1 VTKDGRNIPVEI
13 NAHLFVMK
21 GEEYVLSIA
30 RDISERIMI
39 EKALKDSEEKLRL
52 KLDKILSPD
61 YEVDKEEFK
70 NIINSPRI
78 QSLMDDFYNITNMG
92 VGILDLEGNILV
104 ANGWQNICTNFHRI
118 NEESCKNCVE
128 SDVYMTQGLNH
139 GEYEIYKCKNNL
151 WEAVTPIMLG
161 QKHVGNLFLAP
172 FFFEDEIPDQKIFET
187 QAEKYGFDVAEY
199 MEALEKVPKWTLSRV
214 ETIMGFYL
222 KFAEM
227 VSSLSFSN
235 LKLAKSLE
243 DHKVTENALKISER
257 NYRYLVDYTSV
268 GVFKSRLDGELLF
281 VNDAMINIYN
291 YDSVE
296 DLNQHNIIKLYKNP
310 GDRFQLI
317 QKLKIDGKVTD
328 YEVETIGKNGQTV
341 NALVSAIL
349 EEDTISGMLM
359 DITARKKTENALR
372 KSENLYRT
380 IFENTGAA
388 TIIYGHDGIISM
400 VNSETELLSGYS
412 RMEIAGHMNW
422 MEFIHPDYLNL
433 MLEYHEKR
441 IMDPESAPS
450 EYETRIISR
459 EGKIFDVQITV
470 DKIPGVEEYIS
481 SIVDMTVQKKQ
492 NKDLKWE
499 LEVNKA
505 LNKLYTPLVSK
516 QTSLE
521 DISKTILHESLKLT
535 GSSMGFV
542 GEIIPKTREMVLISR
557 IPSVKD
563 NYYNQPMLKLTDEG
577 RYESLMGH
585 SLNIKRGFFT
595 NNATSHPDH
604 IDYHNMKIERFLSVP
619 VILKEELV
627 GQIAISN
634 SNRDYCEKDLE
645 AILRLTHFYTMALQN
660 VRDEKE
666 LKKSLV
672 EKEVLLRE
680 IHHRVKNNMQIIS
693 SLLNLQIQFED
704 IDETI
709 SVLKESQG
717 RIKSMAIIH
726 EKLYQSSSLTNIN
739 FKEYIEKLILDIY
752 YSYGILNGSIESV
765 LEIHD
770 ISLNIDTAIP
780 LGLIINELVTNS
792 IKYAFPEHKG
802 KITIKLSSNHDQL
815 ELTIADNGI
824 GMSKELVLE
833 SSRTL
838 GLQLVNS
845 LINQLDGKL
854 EVDTIDGTRFK
865 ITFQELKYE
874 NRI

>member
-1 VTKDGRNIPVEI
+1 
-13 NAHLFVMK
+13 
-21 GEEYVLSIA
+21 
-30 RDISERIMI
+30 
-39 EKALKDSEEKLRL
+39 
-52 KLDKILSPD
+52 
-61 YEVDKEEFK
+61 
-70 NIINSPRI
+70 
-78 QSLMDDFYNITNMG
+78 MG
-92 VGILDLEGNILV
+92 LTVQNIL
-104 ANGWQNICTNFHRI
+104 G
-118 NEESCKNCVE
+118 S
-128 SDVYMTQGLNH
+128 
-139 GEYEIYKCKNNL
+139 
-151 WEAVTPIMLG
+151 
-161 QKHVGNLFLAP
+161 
-172 FFFEDEIPDQKIFET
+172 
-187 QAEKYGFDVAEY
+187 
-199 MEALEKVPKWTLSRV
+199 LEKVPKWTLRRV
-214 ETIMGFYL
+214 ETIMVFYL

-227 VSSLSFSN
+227 ISSLSFSN

-243 DHKVTENALKISER
+243 DHKVTENALKISEG
-257 NYRYLVDYTSV
+257 NYRDLVDYTSV
-268 GVFKSRLDGELLF
+268 GVFKSRLNGEFLF
-281 VNDAMINIYN
+281 VNNAMINIYN
-291 YDSVE
+291 YDSAR
-296 DLNQHNIIKLYKNP
+296 DLSQHNIIKLYKNP

-328 YEVETIGKNGQTV
+328 YELETIGKNGQTV

-349 EEDTISGMLM
+349 EDGIISGMFM

-372 KSENLYRT
+372 LSENSYRT

-388 TIIYGHDGIISM
+388 TIIYGHEGIIRM
-400 VNSETELLSGYS
+400 INSETELLSGYS
-412 RMEIAGHMNW
+412 RIEIEGHMNW
-422 MEFIHPDYLNL
+422 MEFIHPDDLNL

-441 IMDPESAPS
+441 IIDPDSAPS
-450 EYETRIISR
+450 EYETRIINR

-470 DKIPGVEEYIS
+470 DKIPGVDEYIS
-481 SIVDMTVQKKQ
+481 SIVDMTEQKKQ
-492 NKDLKWE
+492 NQDLKWE

-521 DISKTILHESLKLT
+521 DISKTILDESLKLT

-542 GEIIPKTREMVLISR
+542 GEIIPNTHEMVLISM
-557 IPSVKD
+557 IPSLKN
-563 NYYNQPMLKLTDEG
+563 NYYNQPMLKLSEEG
-577 RYESLMGH
+577 KYESLMGH

-595 NNATSHPDH
+595 NNATSHPDY
-604 IDYHNMKIERFLSVP
+604 IDHHDMKIERFLSVP

-627 GQIAISN
+627 GEIAISN
-634 SNRDYCEKDLE
+634 SNRDYTEKDLE
-645 AILRLTHFYTMALQN
+645 AILRLTHFYTLALQK

-666 LKKSLV
+666 LKNSLA

-704 IDETI
+704 MDETI

-739 FKEYIEKLILDIY
+739 FKEYIEKLIRDIC
-752 YSYGILNGSIESV
+752 YSYGILDGSIGSV
-765 LEIHD
+765 LDIHD
-770 ISLNIDTAIP
+770 INLNIDTAIP

-792 IKYAFPEHKG
+792 IKYAFPENTG
-802 KITIKLSSNHDQL
+802 KITIKLASNQDQL
-815 ELTIADNGI
+815 ELTIADNGT
-824 GMSKELVLE
+824 GMSEDLVLE
-833 SSRTL
+833 SSKTL

-854 EVDTIDGTRFK
+854 EVDTSDGTRFK